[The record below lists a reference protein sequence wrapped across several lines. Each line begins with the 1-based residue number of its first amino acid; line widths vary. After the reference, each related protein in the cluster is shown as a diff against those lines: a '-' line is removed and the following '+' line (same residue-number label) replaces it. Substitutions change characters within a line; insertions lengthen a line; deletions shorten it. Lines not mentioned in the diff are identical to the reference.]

1 MWWHHVP
8 AWYKG
13 RRNKRWK
20 RNSQHRAGK
29 NEEEVDEE
37 KEEWIVVSMRSQQHS
52 AAQLQNAKE
61 ASSPMQT
68 CLASV
73 MVYCAFDMAVLASP
87 MVVTKSMGGL

>member
-1 MWWHHVP
+1 MYLHGIR
-8 AWYKG
+8 AGETRG
-13 RRNKRWK
+13 RRGTANTGREED
-20 RNSQHRAGK
+20 
-29 NEEEVDEE
+29 EEE
-37 KEEWIVVSMRSQQHS
+37 EEWIVISMRSQQQS
-52 AAQLQNAKE
+52 AGQLQSAKE